1 MLQSKAILKKTSAF
15 SKVSTCYSCFLHFQ
29 VTLPMKWTPQVGV
42 QGNVYLGR
50 NEKSGVDPPPSPT
63 TPTSYRQLFCN
74 LSRVHPCGLMH
85 LLVHMR
91 FVGRMLTKICRTT
104 MLNFYKNYKKKLS
117 VRGGCGGGRWRIDL
131 QFFSSLPRLTFF
143 SVSSSSSSTPNVF
156 RPFQGWH
163 CFSVS
168 SSSSSTPNV
177 FRPFQG
183 WHCFRSLPWDGHF
196 SWQL

>member
-1 MLQSKAILKKTSAF
+1 MLQSKAILKKTSVF
-15 SKVSTCYSCFLHFQ
+15 SKVSTCYSFFLHFQ

-74 LSRVHPCGLMH
+74 LTQVHPCGLMH

-91 FVGRMLTKICRTT
+91 FVGRMPTKICRTT

-117 VRGGCGGGRWRIDL
+117 VRGGCGGGWWRIDP
-131 QFFSSLPRLTFF
+131 QFFFVPSKVDIF
-143 SVSSSSSSTPNVF
+143 SGLFLEMVISHDNYKV
-156 RPFQGWH
+156 R
-163 CFSVS
+163 
-168 SSSSSTPNV
+168 
-177 FRPFQG
+177 
-183 WHCFRSLPWDGHF
+183 
-196 SWQL
+196 